1 MKFVV
6 LPFYNYLGSIPPYYT
21 VNFIFK
27 NSSIS
32 RIKFFFF
39 FNGFISMVKL
49 FKNCNMNIKYWD
61 LSCLYSSEKVN
72 MLKRENFIGETM

>member
-1 MKFVV
+1 MV
-6 LPFYNYLGSIPPYYT
+6 
-21 VNFIFK
+21 
-27 NSSIS
+27 
-32 RIKFFFF
+32 FFFF

>member
-1 MKFVV
+1 
-6 LPFYNYLGSIPPYYT
+6 
-21 VNFIFK
+21 
-27 NSSIS
+27 
-32 RIKFFFF
+32 
-39 FNGFISMVKL
+39 MVKL